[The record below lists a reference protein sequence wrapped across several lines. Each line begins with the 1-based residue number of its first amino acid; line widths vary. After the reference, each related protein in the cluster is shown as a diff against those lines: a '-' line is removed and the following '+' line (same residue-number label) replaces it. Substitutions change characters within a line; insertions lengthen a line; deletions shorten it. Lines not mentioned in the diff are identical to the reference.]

1 MHVDAGVGV
10 EEIEAFA
17 SRAFLVAVVLLV
29 AVSVGVFGGAAAVVV
44 AGVAGEYC
52 GEVALEQGSERRRA
66 GAHDAEIEFDGGPDE
81 EVEADPAGVGH
92 PFDLVKVRMQ
102 TAEKGVYTGAMD
114 VVRKTIAKEGMARV
128 SFTFD
133 WEGNCLRAAL
143 LTM

>member
-29 AVSVGVFGGAAAVVV
+29 AVSVGVVGGAAAVVV

-81 EVEADPAGVGH
+81 EVEADPAGVVGWGGAQ
-92 PFDLVKVRMQ
+92 LVQVVCS
-102 TAEKGVYTGAMD
+102 TYAGAGD
-114 VVRKTIAKEGMARV
+114 AGIAV
-128 SFTFD
+128 
-133 WEGNCLRAAL
+133 C
-143 LTM
+143 